1 MGTVV
6 EMDFKPVEDL
16 TYEEALEELE
26 EIVREL
32 ESGERD
38 LQVTLKY
45 FERGQELA
53 SYCLSLLDEAELKVE
68 EIMEDEEVDAA

>member
-1 MGTVV
+1 
-6 EMDFKPVEDL
+6 MDFKPVQDL

-68 EIMEDEEVDAA
+68 EIMEDDEVDAA